1 MKLILFFIFDI
12 NKNMLNKLQKRLAYY
27 KHLQQIQQLNERQ
40 QKKMDLYV
48 EQLRQLKTESK
59 TFNKD
64 MFKAYL
70 ERNNEMGKQRNKMRI
85 NYEIGNLKF
94 HTQHEANEYFQTYLK
109 EHDAADI
116 DDNVV
121 ALVKR
126 HPDFEEGSKIEI
138 RPNETF
144 PQWKNFVIVKPS
156 GEVNHL
162 SVKTCLRGKYDK
174 AHVKKVFRMLIIP
187 QMEEFREAHHA
198 ETCPCCNQAAEKFD
212 VDHITPFK
220 TILNNFIEQNQLDLN
235 EVKTVQRKSLP
246 DLADEELKNKWIQF
260 HRENAHY
267 QLLCQKCN
275 RKKGC
280 SE

>member
-1 MKLILFFIFDI
+1 
-12 NKNMLNKLQKRLAYY
+12 MLNKLQKRLAYY
-27 KHLQQIQQLNERQ
+27 KHLQQIQKLNEKQ
-40 QKKMDLYV
+40 QKKMDLYL
-48 EQLRQLKTESK
+48 EQLKQIKPESK

-64 MFKAYL
+64 TFKAYL
-70 ERNNEMGKQRNKMRI
+70 ERNNEMGKQRNKMKI

-94 HTQHEANEYFQTYLK
+94 HTQHEAIDYFQSYLN
-109 EHDAADI
+109 EHDDAD
-116 DDNVV
+116 DDCV

-144 PQWKNFVIVKPS
+144 PQWKNFVIVKPN

-162 SVKTCLRGKYDK
+162 SIKTCLRGNYDK
-174 AHVKKVFRMLIIP
+174 AHVKKVFRMLINP
-187 QMEEFREAHHA
+187 QVDEFREHHHT
-198 ETCPCCNQAAEKFD
+198 ETCPCCNQATENFE

-220 TILNNFIEQNQLDLN
+220 TILNNFIEQNHLDLDKI
-235 EVKTVQRKSLP
+235 ETVQRKSLP

-267 QLLCQKCN
+267 QLLCPRCN
-275 RKKGC
+275 RKKGRH
-280 SE
+280 